1 MIYDVLIVGTGAG
14 GAPLAREL
22 SKKGLNILILE
33 KGAFYPRGTAVP
45 HIITSKL
52 SLKVENESDIQDN
65 PDFTYDFLEYPPEM
79 MHIEDV
85 GGTTPASLANACYAC
100 TGCYANSVTAQ
111 FKIHDLDLFE
121 ELIEASRDLKVGPLP
136 ASRMGPST
144 RKIVEAGEKLGH
156 FMEPMPKFIDFDKC
170 DGCGLCITGCKK
182 GAKWDSTDF
191 IRELID
197 SDGSKQCSKELR
209 LKQDSEELKVNDLKD
224 DSSNIQGITAVN
236 GPAKHNMTLITDFNV
251 IKVFHDG
258 EKVEGVEGV
267 DKNGENKTFKARK
280 VVIAAGAL
288 NTPKILINSKITENV
303 GENLFTDLF
312 ITVGGIL
319 KGAKLNQEIPMGVK
333 SEFGPYFLSPH
344 FSGELI
350 PILTDKGFDVK
361 PDDLIG
367 LMVKMADEA
376 NGTLHEDGVVEK
388 ILTQKDINLLKEGYC
403 KAVQI
408 LKEIGVDPQS
418 ITSTPIRGAHPGGT
432 AAIGKVVDEKFET
445 CVKGL
450 FVADAS
456 VIPQAPGRPPILT
469 ITAIAKRLSKIISKD
484 FEGVTKNN

>member
-1 MIYDVLIVGTGAG
+1 V
-14 GAPLAREL
+14 
-22 SKKGLNILILE
+22 
-33 KGAFYPRGTAVP
+33 
-45 HIITSKL
+45 
-52 SLKVENESDIQDN
+52 
-65 PDFTYDFLEYPPEM
+65 
-79 MHIEDV
+79 
-85 GGTTPASLANACYAC
+85 
-100 TGCYANSVTAQ
+100 
-111 FKIHDLDLFE
+111 DLYNW
-121 ELIEASRDLKVGPLP
+121 
-136 ASRMGPST
+136 
-144 RKIVEAGEKLGH
+144 
-156 FMEPMPKFIDFDKC
+156 
-170 DGCGLCITGCKK
+170 CKK

-209 LKQDSEELKVNDLKD
+209 SKQDSEELKVNELKD
-224 DSSNIQGITAVN
+224 NSSNIQSNAANEPT
-236 GPAKHNMTLITDFNV
+236 KHNTTLITDFNV
-251 IKVFHDG
+251 TKVLHDG
-258 EKVEGVEGV
+258 EKVEGM
-267 DKNGENKTFKARK
+267 DKNGDNKTFKARK

-484 FEGVTKNN
+484 FERCE

>member
-14 GAPLAREL
+14 PLAREL

-52 SLKVENESDIQDN
+52 SLNIENEFDIQDN

-79 MHIEDV
+79 MHIEDL

-100 TGCYANSVTAQ
+100 TSCYANSVTAQ

-209 LKQDSEELKVNDLKD
+209 SKQDSEELKVNDLKD

-236 GPAKHNMTLITDFNV
+236 GPAKHNATLITDFNV
-251 IKVFHDG
+251 TKVLHDG
-258 EKVEGVEGV
+258 EKVGGVEGV
-267 DKNGENKTFKARK
+267 DENGESKTFNARK

-288 NTPKILINSKITENV
+288 NTPKILRNSKITENV

-319 KGAKLNQEIPMGVK
+319 KGAKLNQEIDLCVPGLGVFR
-333 SEFGPYFLSPH
+333 S
-344 FSGELI
+344 
-350 PILTDKGFDVK
+350 
-361 PDDLIG
+361 
-367 LMVKMADEA
+367 
-376 NGTLHEDGVVEK
+376 
-388 ILTQKDINLLKEGYC
+388 
-403 KAVQI
+403 
-408 LKEIGVDPQS
+408 
-418 ITSTPIRGAHPGGT
+418 
-432 AAIGKVVDEKFET
+432 
-445 CVKGL
+445 
-450 FVADAS
+450 
-456 VIPQAPGRPPILT
+456 
-469 ITAIAKRLSKIISKD
+469 
-484 FEGVTKNN
+484 